1 MAEKVK
7 RTSGVLSHDLYTG
20 PTEQQ
25 LEMISEL
32 GRLQAEYAELL
43 AANPLFKA
51 AVHAWVEAEHDD
63 DETFQALTRFKLELD
78 EETEGMTKEERDA
91 NPDRDLHEMVK
102 IRLKIAELKIHIAA
116 SQRATGVNLERML
129 TDAA

>member
-1 MAEKVK
+1 MAETSK
-7 RTSGVLSHDLYTG
+7 RTSGVFSHDFYTG

-32 GRLQAEYAELL
+32 GKLQAKYAELL

-51 AVHAWVEAEHDD
+51 AVHTWVEAEHDD
-63 DETFQALTRFKLELD
+63 DDTFQALTQFKLELD
-78 EETEGMTKEERDA
+78 EETEGMTKKERDE

-116 SQRATGVNLERML
+116 SQRVTGVNLERL
-129 TDAA
+129 LANAA

>member
-1 MAEKVK
+1 MAQTSEKD
-7 RTSGVLSHDLYTG
+7 TGVFSHDFYTG

-25 LEMISEL
+25 LEMIAEL
-32 GRLQAEYAELL
+32 ADLQARYAELL

-51 AVHAWVEAEHDD
+51 AVHTWVEAEHDD
-63 DETFQALTRFKLELD
+63 AGTFQALTQFKMELD
-78 EETEGMTKEERDA
+78 EETEGMTKKERDE

-116 SQRATGVNLERML
+116 SARVTGVKLESLMSH
-129 TDAA
+129 AA